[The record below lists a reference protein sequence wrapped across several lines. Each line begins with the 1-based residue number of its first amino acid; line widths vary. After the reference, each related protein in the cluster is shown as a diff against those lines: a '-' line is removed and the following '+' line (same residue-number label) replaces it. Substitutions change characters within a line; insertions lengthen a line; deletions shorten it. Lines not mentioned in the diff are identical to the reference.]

1 MQNSACC
8 VIEIIFNALN
18 FTLDRIFIMQVLC
31 IIAFM
36 QVLNNC
42 KSYNVVTRDIQYNFW
57 YVAFTDLKKL
67 ILSEM

>member
-42 KSYNVVTRDIQYNFW
+42 KSYNVVTRDIQYNF
-57 YVAFTDLKKL
+57 
-67 ILSEM
+67 